1 MMHIYRYLRLLC
13 WTTPILIWSAIRLFG
28 LVICLSPGFVRFLWY
43 YHVTADRKPIHF
55 ARESCRQTLD
65 VYSIKQHTDQSPA
78 LAAAAP
84 VVIFYTGGAWMMGYK
99 MWGALLARALNAAG
113 IVVVI
118 PDMRN
123 YPWASVPS
131 MVNDTDKSL
140 AWTLDNISSYGGDP
154 DKVVVVGQ
162 SAGGHVACTALLRRA
177 NRLLLS
183 EEEKSDTESC
193 ASSESTEYA
202 SLCSN
207 WSPTDIKGFI
217 FLSAP
222 LSLDAMDHTFGRY
235 GFDKHL
241 VDRMFGGDRTNYDP
255 HRILSSLQQN
265 GHQSTLNLPPIRIYH
280 GSLDQ
285 TVPTV
290 CSEMFYAMLQNV
302 VVDRTQ
308 ISYTCYEGWSH
319 TDAILEGP
327 MDADHRFHKDI
338 FHAIQEWTNDSPNL
352 IWSDDDPRNKH
363 RLCPHFLVCAARF
376 CNPF

>member
-154 DKVVVVGQ
+154 AKVVVVGQ

-177 NRLLLS
+177 NILLLS

-193 ASSESTEYA
+193 ASSDSTEYA

-222 LSLDAMDHTFGRY
+222 LSLDAMEHTFGRY

-241 VDRMFGGDRTNYDP
+241 VDRMFGGDRENYDP
-255 HRILSSLQQN
+255 QRILSSLQQN

-290 CSEMFYAMLQNV
+290 CSETFYAMLQNV

>member
-1 MMHIYRYLRLLC
+1 MI
-13 WTTPILIWSAIRLFG
+13 
-28 LVICLSPGFVRFLWY
+28 
-43 YHVTADRKPIHF
+43 
-55 ARESCRQTLD
+55 
-65 VYSIKQHTDQSPA
+65 
-78 LAAAAP
+78 
-84 VVIFYTGGAWMMGYK
+84 GYK

-140 AWTLDNISSYGGDP
+140 AWTLDNISRYGGDP
-154 DKVVVVGQ
+154 DKVVVGQ

-193 ASSESTEYA
+193 ASTGSTEYD
-202 SLCSN
+202 SLFSD

-222 LSLDAMDHTFGRY
+222 LSLDAMEHTFGRY

-241 VDRMFGGDRTNYDP
+241 VDRMFGGDPKNYDP

-290 CSEMFYAMLQNV
+290 CSETFYAMLQNV

-319 TDAILEGP
+319 TDAI
-327 MDADHRFHKDI
+327 
-338 FHAIQEWTNDSPNL
+338 QEWADDSPNL
-352 IWSDDDPRNKH
+352 IWLEDDPRNKH
-363 RLCPHFLVCAARF
+363 RLCPHFLVCA
-376 CNPF
+376 